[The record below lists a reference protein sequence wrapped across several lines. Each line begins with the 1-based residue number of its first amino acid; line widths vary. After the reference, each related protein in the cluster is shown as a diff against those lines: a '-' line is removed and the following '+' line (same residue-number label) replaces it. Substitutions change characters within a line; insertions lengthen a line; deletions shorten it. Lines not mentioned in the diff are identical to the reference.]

1 MKSTQWLDLY
11 NILLLGR
18 DSASV
23 STALC
28 SALEKGSGN
37 LGSREAGEQL
47 DSPVKIKYRESL
59 TRRRL

>member
-18 DSASV
+18 AGASV
-23 STALC
+23 STAFYR
-28 SALEKGSGN
+28 ALEKGSGN

-47 DSPVKIKYRESL
+47 GTPLKIKYLESL